1 MVKYFWLAALLC
13 APVSADVSTIE
24 VPREIQQAEEVCW
37 AAVSTMAVNS
47 FGIKIKVK
55 VNDNPDYETR
65 ALTQQG
71 IIALQET
78 GVMTAKQL
86 KNNRKAFD
94 DAWDACDP
102 VTDCAT
108 RGSPWLY
115 RLASSSVAAGKMLS
129 QDVFAKDIGERKTPI
144 IIQWNYPSDSQGQ
157 PGNPQGSSHVL
168 IVTGYNPGDTVRTLR
183 VWDPW
188 PTVELAAQRDQ
199 PPEREKWISYQQYS
213 NPDND
218 LGAVAEHQGDLFK
231 LRLAGSPAPPGY
243 PNAIDAPP
251 QNISSPISIDFDHGI
266 VAVHEIVDT
275 AIHDR
280 VVLDRAGHRL
290 PGPFTAKS
298 PFPIIALGQSA
309 LLRTRERPQELLINR
324 TAAFLVPVYQQ
335 EQLVD
340 SFIVRNANGGW
351 SERGYS
357 NDRIAHLLVELRE
370 RMTSAVR
377 PADGFYLVSIP
388 ERGSFFIGHGFG
400 SQSVLVSLANDGS
413 GKPEPGER
421 ALKAVI
427 DRIDR
432 NGTGGGG
439 AYHRHP
445 PPTGPS
451 N

>member
-1 MVKYFWLAALLC
+1 MLKYIWLAALLC
-13 APVSADVSTIE
+13 APASADVSTIE
-24 VPREIQQAEEVCW
+24 VPREIQQADEVCW

-47 FGIKIKVK
+47 FGLKIKVK
-55 VNDNPDYETR
+55 VNDNPDYEIQP
-65 ALTQQG
+65 LTQQA
-71 IIALQET
+71 IIALQQT

-86 KNNRKAFD
+86 KDNRKAFD

-102 VTDCAT
+102 VTDCASV
-108 RGSPWLY
+108 GKPWLY
-115 RLASSSVAAGKMLS
+115 RLASSSIAAGKMLS

-144 IIQWNYPSDSQGQ
+144 IIQWNYPSDSQAQ
-157 PGNPQGSSHVL
+157 PDNPQGSHVL
-168 IVTGYNPGDTVRTLR
+168 IVTGYNPGDSVKTLR

-188 PTVELAAQRDQ
+188 PTVERAAQRDQ
-199 PPEREKWISYQQYS
+199 PPEREKWISYQQYA

-218 LGAVAEHQGDLFK
+218 LGAIAEHEGDLFK

-243 PNAIDAPP
+243 PKAIDALP
-251 QNISSPISIDFDHGI
+251 QNISAPISIDFDHGI
-266 VAVHEIVDT
+266 VAVDGIVAT
-275 AIHDR
+275 AMHDR
-280 VVLDRAGHRL
+280 VVLDREGHRL

-298 PFPIIALGQSA
+298 PIPIIALAQSA

-335 EQLVD
+335 GRLVD

-357 NDRIAHLLVELRE
+357 NDRIAHLLVDLRE
-370 RMTSAVR
+370 RMTSAAR
-377 PADGFYLVSIP
+377 SAAGFYLVSIP

-413 GKPEPGER
+413 GRPEPGEQ
-421 ALKAVI
+421 ALKAVL

-432 NGTGGGG
+432 NRTGGGG
-439 AYHRHP
+439 ANHRRP
-445 PPTGPS
+445 PPTGPA

>member
-1 MVKYFWLAALLC
+1 MVKYIWVAALLC
-13 APVSADVSTIE
+13 APVNADVSTIE
-24 VPREIQQAEEVCW
+24 VPREIQQADEVCW

-47 FGIKIKVK
+47 FGIRIKVK
-55 VNDNPDYETR
+55 VNDNPDYQIQ

-71 IIALQET
+71 TIALQQT

-86 KNNRKAFD
+86 KDNRKAFD
-94 DAWDACDP
+94 DAWDRCDP
-102 VTDCAT
+102 VTDCAAL
-108 RGSPWLY
+108 GKPWLY

-144 IIQWNYPSDSQGQ
+144 IIQWNYPSDSQAQ
-157 PGNPQGSSHVL
+157 PDNPQGSHVL
-168 IVTGYNPGDTVRTLR
+168 IVTGYNPGDTVKTLR

-188 PTVELAAQRDQ
+188 PTVARAARRDQ
-199 PPEREKWISYQQYS
+199 PPEREKWISYLQYS

-218 LGAVAEHQGDLFK
+218 LGATAEHQGDLFK

-251 QNISSPISIDFDHGI
+251 QNISAPISIDFDHGI
-266 VAVHEIVDT
+266 VAVDGIVAT
-275 AIHDR
+275 AMHDR
-280 VVLDRAGHRL
+280 VVLDREGHRL
-290 PGPFTAKS
+290 PGPFTAKT
-298 PFPIIALGQSA
+298 PFPIIALTQSA
-309 LLRTRERPQELLINR
+309 LLRARERPQELLINR

-335 EQLVD
+335 GQLVD

-357 NDRIAHLLVELRE
+357 NDRIAHLLVDLRE
-370 RMTSAVR
+370 RMTSAAR
-377 PADGFYLVSIP
+377 SAAGFYLVSIP

-413 GKPEPGER
+413 GKPEPGEQ

-427 DRIDR
+427 DRVDR
-432 NGTGGGG
+432 NSTGGGG
-439 AYHRHP
+439 AIHHRP
-445 PPTGPS
+445 PPTGPA